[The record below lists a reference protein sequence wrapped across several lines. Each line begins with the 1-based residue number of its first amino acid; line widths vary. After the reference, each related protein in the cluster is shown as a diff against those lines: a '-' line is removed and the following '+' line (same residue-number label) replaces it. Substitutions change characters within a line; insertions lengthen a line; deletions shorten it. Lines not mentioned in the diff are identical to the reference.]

1 MIKES
6 LMKDEVK
13 NAEAFEKSIDTLI
26 DELFAEGGEELE
38 KGAKSETMAIAEK
51 SPAKGKSIGDDQKPV
66 MTADENGAAKEGEED
81 EEAGKKRGRPADLST
96 MSERDANGASK
107 GKYDASITEKAKT
120 PPNETTVAKSF
131 TVTEE
136 EYELLQKAKA
146 DQKEETLRKA
156 VREQKDLIKSAVIE
170 ATKPLADEN
179 EALRKS
185 LNETQE
191 LVKSMARKP
200 QPRKSVSSVQVLE
213 KSFQDG
219 AEGGNKAETFTKSE
233 MLDTAEEL
241 VKSNQLN
248 IDHVVELENTGYIF
262 EPRARAVLEKA
273 LKNRK

>member
-1 MIKES
+1 
-6 LMKDEVK
+6 MKDEVK